1 MSKANTARS
10 DACARLNW
18 RGGNLLIGQRVA
30 PDPTDRKTLG
40 CAVRLNRG
48 MTCSPA
54 LWMEPQQDLQKA
66 GDNLFSFSKAQ
77 REIRK
82 LLK

>member
-1 MSKANTARS
+1 
-10 DACARLNW
+10 
-18 RGGNLLIGQRVA
+18 
-30 PDPTDRKTLG
+30 
-40 CAVRLNRG
+40 
-48 MTCSPA
+48 
-54 LWMEPQQDLQKA
+54 MELQQDLQKA